1 MSAHARIAAITN
13 RIVERSKPT
22 RERYLERLR
31 AAGLPSVLVVDL
43 GCERWGIPVV
53 RVIVPGAEGPDDEPT
68 YVPGR
73 RARAAMR
80 TGVQP

>member
-31 AAGLPSVLVVDL
+31 AAASKGVNRSVL
-43 GCERWGIPVV
+43 GCANLAHHPANSRYAG
-53 RVIVPGAEGPDDEPT
+53 VPCL
-68 YVPGR
+68 
-73 RARAAMR
+73 ARIMNDGSA
-80 TGVQP
+80 